1 MHTVFYTMDQDN
13 ARYQQWLKPSNT
25 RSRKAPIER
34 LHFVKRSMT
43 RNTIMHPDRRV
54 SMQCMQGEDG
64 KFYYIPL
71 DAYNPDHLQI
81 ISELSPLLVNPTPA
95 QFEPGAMYTYIV
107 ASIITKNPSTGMD
120 MTKGPAKLYV
130 TKAMNMFE
138 FGTKHHQI
146 FYRMASTDELDRVA
160 HNKGVDVNY
169 LQYALHASGEIYCI
183 APNLLKFNFF
193 SGTYKMDHAIP
204 KRRAPF
210 EVKLITRLM
219 QTIDPSY
226 EITPHFKAFIVAEVL
241 PITQE
246 QIDYLRIHL
255 GIPAFGFDTQ
265 DKCRDMRSAI
275 IRHKN
280 IEKKD
285 MTYEEMHAK
294 YQQILNPPPAP
305 PPTNAYA
312 MGSVEL
318 IAYAREHGVPVPE
331 PSKPPKPLYDPD
343 TKMAVRQIVQAH
355 MDANKGKSGG
365 KKRRITLKKRKRH

>member
-1 MHTVFYTMDQDN
+1 MDQDI
-13 ARYQQWLKPSNT
+13 ARYQQWLEPSNT

-43 RNTIMHPDRRV
+43 RNTIMHPGRRV

-81 ISELSPLLVNPTPA
+81 ISELSPLLVNPTPEY
-95 QFEPGAMYTYIV
+95 FEPGAMYTYII
-107 ASIITKNPSTGMD
+107 ASIITKDPSTGMD
-120 MTKGPAKLYV
+120 RELEPMKLYAS
-130 TKAMNMFE
+130 KAMNMFE

-146 FYRMASTDELDRVA
+146 FYRMASTDELDRIA
-160 HNKGVDVNY
+160 MEKGIATNAV
-169 LQYALHASGEIYCI
+169 QYALHASGEIYCI

-193 SGTYKMDHAIP
+193 SGTYKMEHAIP
-204 KRRAPF
+204 KRRAPY
-210 EVKLITRLM
+210 EVGLITRLM

-246 QIDYLRIHL
+246 QIDYLRKHL
-255 GIPAFGFDTQ
+255 GIPAFGFVTQ
-265 DKCRDMRSAI
+265 DKCRDMRIAI

-280 IEKKD
+280 IEKTD

-305 PPTNAYA
+305 APINAYI
-312 MGSVEL
+312 MNTLEL
-318 IAYAREHGVPVPE
+318 TAYAAEHNLPIP
-331 PSKPPKPLYDPD
+331 DPY
-343 TKMAVRQIVQAH
+343 TKDEMRKIVQAH
-355 MDANKGKSGG
+355 MGKSGG

>member
-146 FYRMASTDELDRVA
+146 FYRMASTDELDQVA
-160 HNKGVDVNY
+160 RT
-169 LQYALHASGEIYCI
+169 A
-183 APNLLKFNFF
+183 
-193 SGTYKMDHAIP
+193 
-204 KRRAPF
+204 
-210 EVKLITRLM
+210 
-219 QTIDPSY
+219 
-226 EITPHFKAFIVAEVL
+226 
-241 PITQE
+241 
-246 QIDYLRIHL
+246 
-255 GIPAFGFDTQ
+255 
-265 DKCRDMRSAI
+265 
-275 IRHKN
+275 
-280 IEKKD
+280 
-285 MTYEEMHAK
+285 
-294 YQQILNPPPAP
+294 
-305 PPTNAYA
+305 
-312 MGSVEL
+312 
-318 IAYAREHGVPVPE
+318 
-331 PSKPPKPLYDPD
+331 
-343 TKMAVRQIVQAH
+343 
-355 MDANKGKSGG
+355 
-365 KKRRITLKKRKRH
+365 

>member
-1 MHTVFYTMDQDN
+1 MDPDI
-13 ARYQQWLKPSNT
+13 ARYQHQQWLEPSNT

-43 RNTIMHPDRRV
+43 RNAIMHPDRRV

-71 DAYNPDHLQI
+71 DAYNPEHLKI

-95 QFEPGAMYTYIV
+95 QFEPGAMYTYIF
-107 ASIITKNPSTGMD
+107 ASIIIKDLDTGMD
-120 MTKGPAKLYV
+120 IQVVPAKLYA
-130 TKAMNMFE
+130 TKALNMFE

-146 FYRMASTDELDRVA
+146 FYRMASTDELDQVA
-160 HNKGVDVNY
+160 QTIGVDVKY
-169 LQYALHASGEIYCI
+169 LQYGLQASGEIHCI
-183 APNLLKFNFF
+183 APNSLKFNFY
-193 SGTYKMDHAIP
+193 SGTYRMKRAIP
-204 KRRAPF
+204 KKREPY
-210 EVKLITRLM
+210 EMGLITRLM

-241 PITQE
+241 PITQA
-246 QIDYLRIHL
+246 QIGHLMDL

-265 DKCRDMRSAI
+265 AQCRTMRNAI

-294 YQQILNPPPAP
+294 YQQMLNPPPAP
-305 PPTNAYA
+305 PPTNAGIMSA
-312 MGSVEL
+312 VEL
-318 IAYAREHGVPVPE
+318 TAYAVEHNLPI
-331 PSKPPKPLYDPD
+331 PKPY
-343 TKMAVRQIVQAH
+343 TKDAMRQIIQAH
-355 MDANKGKSGG
+355 MDANKGKGGG
-365 KKRRITLKKRKRH
+365 KKRTLKKKRTMKKKRTLNK